1 MPIVYASIVFAFL
14 GVAYTLLQM
23 RHHPKGL
30 YILFFAEMWERFSY
44 YGMRALLILYLTKHF
59 LFTDGQAYGIYG
71 AYTTLVYVTPVIGG
85 VLADRYLGQRKA
97 VLFGA
102 ILLVLG
108 HLGMAIE
115 GAPVADVAERSPSVM
130 NIFYLSLAFI
140 IAGVGFLKA
149 NISAIVGELYE
160 KTDTR
165 RDQAFTLFYVGINL
179 GAYLG
184 ATIAGVL
191 GEKVG
196 WSYGFGLAGIGMLVG
211 LIVFIK
217 GKPLLQGAGE
227 SPRPDVLAAKQ
238 FAGLSTE
245 WVIYLASLLGIVAI
259 WFLIRDSSVGMLNY
273 KLPIFGK
280 MTAVSS
286 VLYPAFIIT
295 YGYIIWTAIK
305 TLAPH
310 ARNRIFA
317 ALFLI
322 SIQVLFWALF
332 EQAGSSLN
340 LFTDRSVDKDFMG
353 SEIPTTWFQSLNAMY
368 IIVLGPL
375 FAALWIWMAKR
386 GIEPSAPA
394 KFGLGVI
401 QLGLG
406 FLVLVWGSQAAGLA
420 ATPWIFVALLYLLHT
435 TGELCL
441 SPVGLSAMTRLSVP
455 KMVGLVMGAWF
466 LASGF
471 GNFVAA
477 EIAKLTS
484 SDKIEAQIKA
494 LEAAGKDV
502 PVEILRGP
510 AMDVYSTIGWVAIAV
525 GVGLIV
531 VSPLIKKM
539 MHLDTLAEDM
549 RKYNEDHGLTMDGND
564 MVGERMSPSGDP
576 AE

>member
-1 MPIVYASIVFAFL
+1 MPIVYISIVFAL
-14 GVAYTLLQM
+14 VGVAYALYQM
-23 RHHPKGL
+23 RNHPRGL

-59 LFTDGQAYGIYG
+59 LFSDTQAYGIYG

-85 VLADRYLGQRKA
+85 VLADRFLGQRKA
-97 VLFGA
+97 VFFGA

-115 GAPVADVAERSPSVM
+115 GDPVQLASERSASVM

-160 KTDTR
+160 KTDPR
-165 RDQAFTLFYVGINL
+165 RDQSFTLFYVGINL
-179 GAYLG
+179 GAFLG
-184 ATIAGVL
+184 ATLCGLAG
-191 GEKVG
+191 EFVG
-196 WSYGFGLAGIGMLVG
+196 WWLGFGLAGIGMLVG
-211 LIVFIK
+211 LIVFAW

-227 SPRPDVLAAKQ
+227 SPNPELLAKKQ

-245 WVIYLASLLGIVAI
+245 WLIYLLSILGVGLI
-259 WFLIRDSSVGMLNY
+259 WFLIRDSSVGVLNY
-273 KLPIFGK
+273 EIPIFGQ
-280 MTAVSS
+280 MTAVST
-286 VLYPAFIIT
+286 VLYISFAVV
-295 YGYIIWTAIK
+295 YGYIIWSAAK
-305 TLAPH
+305 TLPAHP
-310 ARNRIFA
+310 RNRIFA

-353 SEIPTTWFQSLNAMY
+353 SEIPTTWFQSLNALY
-368 IIVLGPL
+368 IIVLGPI
-375 FAALWIWMAKR
+375 FAALWIWLGKR
-386 GIEPSAPA
+386 NLDPSAPA

-401 QLGLG
+401 QLGFG
-406 FLVLVWGSQAAGLA
+406 FLVLVWGSQAAGVNP
-420 ATPWIFVALLYLLHT
+420 TPWIFIALLYLLHT

-455 KMVGLVMGAWF
+455 KMVGLIMGAWF

-494 LEAAGKDV
+494 LEAAGEEV
-502 PVEILRGP
+502 PVDLLRGP
-510 AMDVYSTIGWVAIAV
+510 AMEVYSSIGWIAV
-525 GVGLIV
+525 AVGIGLIV
-531 VSPLIKKM
+531 ISPLVKKM
-539 MHLDTLAEDM
+539 MHLDTLGEDM
-549 RKYNEDHGLTMDGND
+549 RKYNAEHGLTMDGD
-564 MVGERMSPSGDP
+564 AIVGERASPAGDIKD
-576 AE
+576 